1 MKVNYNNLSMYIVNL
16 IATSKRL
23 KQRGRANNPI
33 EDANFTIKLYSV
45 QKKGMQVG
53 VIEFKN

>member
-1 MKVNYNNLSMYIVNL
+1 MYIVNL